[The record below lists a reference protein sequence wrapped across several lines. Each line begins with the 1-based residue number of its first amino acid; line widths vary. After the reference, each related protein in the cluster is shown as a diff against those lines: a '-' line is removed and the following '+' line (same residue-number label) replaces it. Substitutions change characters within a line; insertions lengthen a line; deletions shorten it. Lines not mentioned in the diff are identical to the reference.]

1 VANLQSTIDLIFNG
15 VDNASEVAKQ
25 VSGSLGDL
33 ASSAEDISA
42 PFADLAGKVAVVQTA
57 MTALAGVI
65 GALAFNES
73 AKFQASLSD
82 LQKQMDASEGSAA
95 DFGQRLESLALKYGQ
110 NNNELVKSAADFKA
124 AGYDI
129 DTSIKLVKS
138 SMDLAIAGGVETS
151 AAVDVMN
158 RSLAGFQVPAS
169 EVAREAQHPPTSPNP
184 ALASWQS
191 DSPTCHPSPNKPGC
205 PSKKPSRCSRKWWT
219 CSAPARKPPM
229 D

>member
-95 DFGQRLESLALKYGQ
+95 DLGHRLYSRPLK
-110 NNNELVKSAADFKA
+110 
-124 AGYDI
+124 
-129 DTSIKLVKS
+129 
-138 SMDLAIAGGVETS
+138 
-151 AAVDVMN
+151 
-158 RSLAGFQVPAS
+158 
-169 EVAREAQHPPTSPNP
+169 
-184 ALASWQS
+184 
-191 DSPTCHPSPNKPGC
+191 
-205 PSKKPSRCSRKWWT
+205 
-219 CSAPARKPPM
+219 
-229 D
+229 